1 MREKK
6 LDVTAIGCLAVDYFA
21 LVPSIPGPEEKIMAG
36 TYEVH
41 PGGVSGNVLT
51 QTARLGLR
59 SGWLGKIGDD
69 EAGEILIKEFEKE
82 GIDTSHTEV
91 VENKHSMFTW
101 IQVDKRG
108 GRSITMFPNVLIE
121 LTADE
126 IEEKHADYIVSS
138 KAFQAESCILP
149 FSPMIR
155 AMEIAKENGV
165 TVVFDLDVPPSYLI
179 QESKQATQEQL
190 RRAIEISDIFIPCK
204 AGARELVG
212 SGNIESNARK
222 LFDLGPEI
230 VAVTLGEKGCIV
242 MDKKDTITVPG
253 YRVDVRDTTGAGDAF
268 HAGFIYGVL
277 NGKSLEETGRFSN
290 ACGAICCENVGA
302 RAMGTLDEVVSFMEK
317 YKKP

>member
-1 MREKK
+1 MSEKK
-6 LDVTAIGCLAVDYFA
+6 LDVTSIGCLAVDYFA

-36 TYEVH
+36 KYEVH

-69 EAGEILIKEFEKE
+69 EAGEILIKEFERE

-101 IQVDKRG
+101 IQVDKHG

-126 IEEKHADYIVSS
+126 IEKKHADYIISS

-155 AMEIAKENGV
+155 AMEIARENGV
-165 TVVFDLDVPPSYLI
+165 KVVFDLDVPPSYLI
-179 QESKQATQEQL
+179 HESKQATPEQL
-190 RRAIEISDIFIPCK
+190 HRAIEISDIFIPCK
-204 AGARELVG
+204 AGARELLG
-212 SGNIESNARK
+212 SDDIEKHARK
-222 LFDLGPEI
+222 LFGFGPEI
-230 VAVTLGEKGCIV
+230 VAVTLGEKGCIL
-242 MDKKDTITVPG
+242 MDESNTFTIPG
-253 YRVDVRDTTGAGDAF
+253 YKVDVRDTTGAGDAF

-277 NGKSLEETGRFSN
+277 NDMSLEETGLFSN
-290 ACGAICCENVGA
+290 ACGAICCTNVGA
-302 RAMGTLDEVVSFMEK
+302 RAMGTLDEVVSFM
-317 YKKP
+317 KKRKHP